1 MEFFED
7 GKVAFTYM
15 NLEDEKNV
23 GAEEGDHEGLVN
35 IGRNIEGVE
44 VSIFIREK
52 QGTNGYKVS
61 LRSKEYVNVADVALM
76 LGGGGHI
83 RAAGCFVQGTVQE
96 VKEKILSEIRK
107 VLK

>member
-15 NLEDEKNV
+15 NLEDEKAV

-52 QGTNGYKVS
+52 QGANGYKVS
-61 LRSKEYVNVADVALM
+61 LRSREYVNVADVALM

-83 RAAGCFVQGTVQE
+83 KAAGCFVQGTVQE

-107 VLK
+107 VIK

>member
-1 MEFFED
+1 MED
-7 GKVAFTYM
+7 GKVTFTYM
-15 NLEDEKNV
+15 NLCDEKSV

-35 IGRNIEGVE
+35 IGRDIEGVE

-52 QGTNGYKVS
+52 EGGYKVS

-76 LGGGGHI
+76 LGGGGHV
-83 RAAGCFVQGTVQE
+83 RAAGCFVQGTVEE